1 MTNFDPA
8 AATAAYL
15 STATP
20 AMHAK
25 AQAYTQGGHWYLLG
39 GWIVAS
45 LAAYLILK
53 SGLLGRVSAG
63 LQGRKARPTLTVM
76 ACAAVFTVADFVIEL
91 PWAWLSDWRRN
102 TVYGLSHQPVEDW
115 LTQSV
120 IANLIGVV
128 AFALFFAAL
137 YALMRR
143 SPKRWWIWGSGLAA
157 TFIIIGMLVAPIY
170 IQPIFNTYT
179 PAPPGPVR
187 DAIVALAKDTGT
199 PSDKIFIYNGSRQS
213 DRYTANVSGLMGSAR
228 VAVSDT
234 MFRKGADLSEI
245 RAVVGH
251 EMGHYAHL
259 HVLWGTGTIS
269 LVALLTFLAVHR
281 LYRPVARLIGAP
293 QSISDPTGLPAL
305 MIVAS
310 TLSLLMTP
318 VMSSLTRITEADAD
332 AFSFAHA
339 REPDGFAKAIM
350 KTMEYRAATPSVIEE
365 VLFYD
370 HPSVSRRIRA
380 AMDWKAAHLTDTPP
394 AKP

>member
-15 STATP
+15 ATATP

-39 GWIVAS
+39 GWIVTC

-63 LQGRKARPTLTVM
+63 LQGRKLRPTLTVM

-91 PWAWLSDWRRN
+91 PWAWFSDWRRN
-102 TVYGLSHQPVEDW
+102 TAYGLSHQPVADW

-120 IANLIGVV
+120 IANLIGVI

-137 YALMRR
+137 YALIRR
-143 SPKRWWIWGSGLAA
+143 SPRHWWIWGSGLAA

-187 DAIVALAKDTGT
+187 DAIVALAKETGT

-259 HVLWGTGTIS
+259 HVLWGTGTVS
-269 LVALLTFLAVHR
+269 LVALLTFLAIHR
-281 LYRPVARLIGAP
+281 LYRPVARLINAP
-293 QSISDPTGLPAL
+293 ESISDPTGLPAL

-310 TLSLLMTP
+310 SLSLLMTP

-350 KTMEYRAATPSVIEE
+350 KTMEYRAATPSLIEE

-380 AMDWKAAHLTDTPP
+380 AMDWKAAHLTDIPP
-394 AKP
+394 ARP